1 MQVFTTRVKTNL
13 DGTLQMT
20 QMIDGIMMTGDN
32 AANEILV
39 ELYRGINRV
48 TIPQDT
54 KIVGYFIRSDGYTLE
69 EDGVVTENNEAKVVI
84 PEAAY
89 QVSGNLSIA
98 IRMFDGAYTATY
110 RGYYDENNIFIQVTD
125 ENQIEG
131 PNGEPIVT
139 KEFQAWET
147 KIVIATFNCFVQ
159 ITETDSIIDVYH
171 HIPDVQELLAY
182 IETLDNRR
190 EEIEQEETARA
201 IAEGTRQANETQ
213 RQTDFTT
220 AMSGWNSTF
229 SGMADQ
235 FNQNETKRQ
244 GTFETNEAQRQAQ
257 ETARVQAESTR
268 QSNET
273 TRQSNESTRQTQET
287 AREQAQAVRNA
298 LIDGM
303 TVEANELAPYSTP
316 TVTIT
321 EVAGHKHIIFGLR
334 PGDPFVIQKVFT
346 SVAEMN
352 AYTGTDIRPG
362 QFVVIA
368 VGGEHPEEDPDN
380 AKMYV
385 KTPSG
390 YSFIMDLSG
399 AQGIQGPIGLTGNGI
414 ASCVLNQDY
423 TLTVNY
429 TDGTSYT
436 TTNSIR
442 GLQGETGN
450 GISYIEMNP
459 DYTLTIVYTDGT
471 SLTTDSIRGA
481 KGDTGD
487 GISTI
492 SMTNDY
498 HLVIETTNG
507 HSFTSPTS
515 LKGDPGTG
523 GATLNY
529 NSNDRSLLISYY

>member
-13 DGTLQMT
+13 DGVLQMT

-39 ELYRGINRV
+39 ELYRGIDRV

-84 PEAAY
+84 PEVAY

-110 RGYYDENNIFIQVTD
+110 RGYYDENNTFIQVTD
-125 ENQIEG
+125 ESATEG

-147 KIVIATFNCFVQ
+147 KIVIATLNCFVQ

-220 AMSGWNSTF
+220 AMSGWNSAF
-229 SGMADQ
+229 GGMADQ
-235 FNQNETKRQ
+235 FNQNETQRQ
-244 GTFETNEAQRQAQ
+244 ETFETNEAQRQAP
-257 ETARVQAESTR
+257 ETARAQAESTRQSNETTR

-321 EVAGHKHIIFGLR
+321 EVAGHKHIIFGLC

-352 AYTGTDIRPG
+352 AYTGTDIHPG

-399 AQGIQGPIGLTGNGI
+399 ARGIQGPIGLTGNGI
-414 ASCVLNQDY
+414 ASCVLN
-423 TLTVNY
+423 L
-429 TDGTSYT
+429 
-436 TTNSIR
+436 
-442 GLQGETGN
+442 
-450 GISYIEMNP
+450 
-459 DYTLTIVYTDGT
+459 DYTLTINYTDVT
-471 SLTTDSIRGA
+471 
-481 KGDTGD
+481 
-487 GISTI
+487 
-492 SMTNDY
+492 
-498 HLVIETTNG
+498 
-507 HSFTSPTS
+507 
-515 LKGDPGTG
+515 
-523 GATLNY
+523 
-529 NSNDRSLLISYY
+529 